1 MSRIKPVTAQTI
13 AYSTRPSST
22 PTSSKDDTSKPT
34 PTSEPREPPKKKKLS
49 DEELMRIMEEH
60 SGDGGA
66 SGLEYEDGQ
75 ASTMKRSVKNNMFSM
90 ENPVKEIGSI
100 VHALTTTSSPD
111 EQRETVRRY
120 FTADAAFD
128 HPYVL
133 IEHGQNSRDYIE
145 KIYQWYK
152 VMSPEIKLTVH
163 GVAWDERNH
172 KLYID
177 AEQVFTHFFLPHIH
191 CTVRL
196 TSKITL
202 RPTLSPSGTRYYISA
217 QEDFYQD
224 HDAVAFL
231 PFYGQLFLK
240 WMLLAG
246 KRVAGYG
253 CWYGAWV
260 GSLVGWWRPSGDWKW
275 LPGKAGARSLIGPA
289 LKNADKYL

>member
-1 MSRIKPVTAQTI
+1 
-13 AYSTRPSST
+13 
-22 PTSSKDDTSKPT
+22 
-34 PTSEPREPPKKKKLS
+34 
-49 DEELMRIMEEH
+49 ME
-60 SGDGGA
+60 D
-66 SGLEYEDGQ
+66 
-75 ASTMKRSVKNNMFSM
+75 
-90 ENPVKEIGSI
+90 PVKEIGSI
-100 VHALTTTSSPD
+100 IHALTTTSSPD
-111 EQRETVRRY
+111 EQRETVRKY
-120 FTADAAFD
+120 FTEDASFD

-133 IEHGQNSRDYIE
+133 IEHGKNSRDYIE

-196 TSKITL
+196 TTKITL
-202 RPTLSPSGTRYYISA
+202 RPTPSSSGTKYYISA

-260 GSLVGWWRPSGDWKW
+260 GSLVGWWRPSGDWRW
-275 LPGKAGARSLIGPA
+275 LKGKAGANRVKGPA